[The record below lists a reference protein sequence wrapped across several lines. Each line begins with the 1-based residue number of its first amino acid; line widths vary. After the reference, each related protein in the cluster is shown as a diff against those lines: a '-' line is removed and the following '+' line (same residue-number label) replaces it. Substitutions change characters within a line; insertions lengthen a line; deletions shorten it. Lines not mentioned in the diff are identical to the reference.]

1 MPKQALAAARPAAR
15 VTKPRRPGL
24 LRSPA
29 VFSAGLVVALLAGFG
44 IAKATESG
52 DAATPAAA
60 SPAAIPSHN
69 HAGALGTEIGG
80 TSLSAGGFTMV
91 PAGTAFTAGV
101 AQPFTFRIVGADRKP
116 VTDFITNQDRKLH
129 LIVARHDLT
138 GYQHLH
144 PTMAPDGTWS
154 LPLTLPSAGLWRAFA
169 DFVVTDPTTNAQVPI
184 TLAVD
189 LTVPGAVTGTTLP
202 AASRI
207 ASVDGYDI
215 TMEGTLQV
223 GSTQPLTMRVLK
235 AGRPVTDLQ
244 QYLGT
249 YGHLVVLREGD
260 LAYLHV
266 HSDGLIDGGVKFW
279 LAAPSSGTFR
289 LYFQFQAA
297 DVVHTAEYTVVLT

>member
-1 MPKQALAAARPAAR
+1 
-15 VTKPRRPGL
+15 
-24 LRSPA
+24 
-29 VFSAGLVVALLAGFG
+29 VFGAGLVLALLAGFG
-44 IAKATESG
+44 IAKATQRDDQSPPV
-52 DAATPAAA
+52 AAPT
-60 SPAAIPSHN
+60 AIPSHN
-69 HAGALGTEIGG
+69 HAGAIGTEIAG

-91 PAGTAFTAGV
+91 AGSTSFAAGV

-116 VTDFITNQDRKLH
+116 VTDFVTNQDRKLH

-144 PTMAPDGTWS
+144 PTMAADGTWS
-154 LPLTLPSAGLWRAFA
+154 IPLTLPSAGVWRAFA
-169 DFVVTDPTTNAQVPI
+169 DFVVTDPASSAQVPI
-184 TLAVD
+184 TLGID
-189 LTVPGAVTGTTLP
+189 LTVPGDVAATALP

-207 ASVDGYDI
+207 AAVDGYDV

-223 GSTQPLTMRVLK
+223 GSTQPVTMRVLRD
-235 AGRPVTDLQ
+235 GSPVTDLQ

-266 HSDGLIDGGVKFW
+266 HADGLIGGGVKFW
-279 LAAPSSGTFR
+279 LAAPSPGRFR

-297 DVVHTAEYTVVLT
+297 NAVHTAEFTVVLT